1 MAKLGQEDARRDG
14 VYWLVEP
21 LYGKRIHRLVQ
32 STHHQGAQA
41 LAKTYRLALATL
53 VTPVAWSVA
62 TMKTAIARG
71 EFASY
76 RPRSVRATLVRRVH
90 WRRVLSEA
98 YRDAERTYG
107 CGYVGLLDKSARRGN
122 RAPRVEAASKH
133 LLESFLRTHY
143 AVPPGQTC
151 SCRVSSLP

>member
-41 LAKTYRLALATL
+41 LAKTYRLALPTL
-53 VTPVAWSVA
+53 VTPVVWSVA
-62 TMKTAIARG
+62 TMKTAIARC

-76 RPRSVRATLVRRVH
+76 RPQGTVMSCKIGRFLTHMVLLTLERLHHFLCVVPPHQEFVATLVVLTSSQADPVYFFLTKPVREPIC
-90 WRRVLSEA
+90 WR
-98 YRDAERTYG
+98 
-107 CGYVGLLDKSARRGN
+107 
-122 RAPRVEAASKH
+122 
-133 LLESFLRTHY
+133 
-143 AVPPGQTC
+143 
-151 SCRVSSLP
+151 